1 MKTWQAIYE
10 LGEQQAQ
17 RCQGCGKRVWV
28 ERRRLRACPECGGEL
43 KDRMER
49 RQGCKSGFR
58 TRKDAET
65 ALNDILGTIQN
76 GTYVQPAKMTLAEF
90 LEQQWLPAITPTIR
104 STTLVGYK
112 CLVSAH
118 LIPGLGS
125 TPLQKLTPSAI
136 NTFYGKLLSEPRV
149 SRKKQK
155 AEDKT
160 KKPADNGQEVE
171 DKGKKPEDERQKAE
185 KPKPLTATT
194 VRHIHTTLHRA
205 LRDAMRW
212 GLIQRNPADAADP
225 PALRL
230 TEANEMKTWSA
241 KELKSFL
248 EKTKDDRLHPLW
260 RMLASTGMRRGE
272 ALGLRWAD
280 VDLEAANPSLMVR
293 QALVAAGYKVAFSEP
308 KTKRGR
314 RTIWLDAQTVE
325 ALRVWREAQDRER
338 KGKPELWTETGLVF
352 TRESGIAWHPDRISK
367 LFEEAVS
374 ASGLPR
380 IRLHDLRHTHAT
392 IALGAS
398 IHPKVV
404 SDRLGHSTVSF
415 TLDVYSHC
423 IPALA
428 QDAADKIAELVAA
441 AD

>member
-1 MKTWQAIYE
+1 MRGHVRRPAGMKSWQVIYE

-17 RCQGCGKRVWV
+17 RCQSCGKRFWV
-28 ERRRLRACPECGGEL
+28 ERRRLRVCPECGGEL
-43 KDRMER
+43 KDRLER

-65 ALNDILGTIQN
+65 ALNDILGTVQN
-76 GTYVQPAKMTLAEF
+76 GTYVHPAKITLAEF

-125 TPLQKLTPSAI
+125 TPIQKLTPSAI
-136 NTFYGKLLSEPRV
+136 NAFYGKLLSEPRV
-149 SRKKQK
+149 SRKKSKPEQEGQK
-155 AEDKT
+155 PE
-160 KKPADNGQEVE
+160 EE
-171 DKGKKPEDERQKAE
+171 GKKTDDDE

-225 PALRL
+225 PAVRV

-248 EKTKDDRLHPLW
+248 EATKDDWLHPLW
-260 RMLASTGMRRGE
+260 RTLASTGMRRGE
-272 ALGLRWAD
+272 ALGLRWSD
-280 VDLEAANPSLMVR
+280 VDLEAASPSLMVR
-293 QALVAAGYKVAFSEP
+293 QALVAAGYEVAFSEP

-314 RTIWLDAQTVE
+314 RTIWLDAQTVK
-325 ALRVWREAQDRER
+325 ALKMWRETQGRER
-338 KGKPELWTETGLVF
+338 KNKPETWIDTGLVF
-352 TRESGIAWHPDRISK
+352 TRENGAAWHPDRISK
-367 LFEEAVS
+367 LFEEAV
-374 ASGLPR
+374 AVSGLPR

-428 QDAADKIAELVAA
+428 QDAADKIAALVANA
-441 AD
+441 G

>member
-1 MKTWQAIYE
+1 MRGHVRRPAGMKTWQVIYE

-17 RCQGCGKRVWV
+17 RCQTCGKRFWV
-28 ERRRLRACPECGGEL
+28 ERRRIRACPECGGEL
-43 KDRMER
+43 KDRLER

-76 GTYVQPAKMTLAEF
+76 GTYVHPAKVTLAEF
-90 LEQQWLPAITPTIR
+90 LEEQWLPAITPTIR

-136 NTFYGKLLSEPRV
+136 NAFYGKLLTEPRV
-149 SRKKQK
+149 SRKRQK
-155 AEDKT
+155 PEEERN
-160 KKPADNGQEVE
+160 KPEE
-171 DKGKKPEDERQKAE
+171 KGKRPEDEE
-185 KPKPLTATT
+185 KPRPLTATT

-225 PALRL
+225 PAARI

-241 KELKSFL
+241 KDLKAFF
-248 EKTKDDRLHPLW
+248 EATKDDRLHPLW
-260 RMLASTGMRRGE
+260 RLLASTGMRRGE
-272 ALGLRWAD
+272 ALGLRWSD
-280 VDLEAANPSLMVR
+280 VDLEAVNPSLMVR
-293 QALVAAGYKVAFSEP
+293 QALVAAGYEVTFSEP

-314 RTIWLDAQTVE
+314 RTIWLDAQTVRT
-325 ALRVWREAQDRER
+325 LKMWRETQDRER
-338 KGKPELWTETGLVF
+338 KNKSELWMDTGLVF
-352 TRESGIAWHPDRISK
+352 TRENGAAWHPDRISK
-367 LFEEAVS
+367 LFEEAVAS
-374 ASGLPR
+374 SGLPR

-423 IPALA
+423 IPALS
-428 QDAADKIAELVAA
+428 QDAAEKIAALVAA
-441 AD
+441 AG